1 MIRKKIN
8 DSVYAAMGYPDLG
21 SRIFLLKDGKRIFGK
36 VCLLSFIGFKGAKN
50 GKVLIGIEPSQKP
63 MEKEMKQTAIQ

>member
-1 MIRKKIN
+1 MVRKKVN
-8 DSVYAAMGYPDLG
+8 EKVYAAMGHPDLG

-50 GKVLIGIEPSQKP
+50 GKILIGIEPFKKQ
-63 MEKEMKQTAIQ
+63 EKKCLEI